1 MPSSLLPRRAALAFA
16 AGLLAL
22 TATHAQTA
30 VQLSGGFLNITA
42 PSTNQSVKVE
52 IRGGETRLFGFPGIA
67 DGQAY
72 QGLLG
77 VSLATGAGNDKV
89 EFDIQSPFSFDIRI
103 NTGNGD
109 SETLVKWEILP
120 GATTP
125 LANLEVRSGTGAVR
139 KVILELE
146 SEATAASFQ
155 IDAGSPTE
163 LQTKVISSN
172 TSDRLRVA
180 FAGTSPKTQFEVTSA
195 ASSLDVDVRG
205 GGTPAADDLIYKIV
219 QTRPADVALNWSLDA
234 GASDDKLDAI
244 VSAPGSTV
252 TQGARSLAAQATTFS
267 ASKPR
272 PSARLRVLPSMEVR
286 ALMNWPRFSKA
297 ASRTLRPCRQSCS
310 AAMATTSSSSPPI
323 PGSLAPASLTTS
335 SPSSTAVPVTTA
347 FRPSASFAPAK
358 PGCNLSGRGVPADV
372 RATPPGFTESSR
384 SSRG

>member
-252 TQGARSLAAQATTFS
+252 TQRGSVFGRAGNDFLRFETEAFSTVTGLTLNGGAGSDELAQVLKGRFQNSQTLQTLLLGGDGDDILILTTDTGIFGTGLPNDLFPIIDCGPGNDRFQAFGLIRSCE
-267 ASKPR
+267 
-272 PSARLRVLPSMEVR
+272 ARL
-286 ALMNWPRFSKA
+286 
-297 ASRTLRPCRQSCS
+297 
-310 AAMATTSSSSPPI
+310 
-323 PGSLAPASLTTS
+323 
-335 SPSSTAVPVTTA
+335 
-347 FRPSASFAPAK
+347 
-358 PGCNLSGRGVPADV
+358 
-372 RATPPGFTESSR
+372 
-384 SSRG
+384 